1 MQSSVS
7 AIANWIGEAQCKV
20 RNLNIRAL
28 FMGYSDEG
36 LLQRQIDPIPI
47 FYEFSRNT
55 SLYGI

>member
-7 AIANWIGEAQCKV
+7 AIANWIGESQCKV

-55 SLYGI
+55 ILYGI